1 MRASPT
7 WDIRRSVRR
16 HVLLSLSAAALLTGG
31 LGGWAA
37 TTELAGAVVA
47 PGTLVVDSFV
57 KKVQHPTGGVV
68 GELRVRDGDLVRAGQ
83 VVLRLDET
91 VTRANLSA
99 IDKGLVELTARQG
112 RLEAERDGAAQ
123 VEFPADLRERG
134 RTEPAAGK
142 VVAGE
147 ARLFELRR
155 EARAGQKA
163 QLKER
168 TGQLREE
175 IQGLTGQVAG
185 KRREIDLIS
194 RELEGVREL
203 WRKNLI
209 PIQRVT
215 ALERD
220 AARLEGEYGQL
231 VASIA
236 QAKGR
241 ISETEL
247 QVIQVDQDLRSEVAK
262 ELGEV
267 NGKIAELVERRVAA
281 EDQLKRTDIRAPQD
295 GVVHQLAVHTVGGV
309 INPGE
314 PIMLVVPRADT
325 LVIEAKVTPRDI
337 DQVQR
342 GQAAMLRLTAFNQRT
357 TPEVEGTVSLVAAD
371 QITDEKSG
379 TSYFKVHV
387 APSPEALAR
396 LKGVKLVPGMPAEV
410 FIRTGERTVLSY
422 LTKPI
427 NDQVGRAFKE
437 D

>member
-16 HVLLSLSAAALLTGG
+16 HVLLSLSAATLLTGG

-68 GELRVRDGDLVRAGQ
+68 GELRVRDGDVVRAGQ

-99 IDKGLVELTARQG
+99 IDKSLIEMTARQG
-112 RLEAERDGAAQ
+112 RLETERDGVAQ
-123 VEFPADLRERG
+123 AKFPAALREWG
-134 RTEPAAGK
+134 RTEPEAGK

-147 ARLFELRR
+147 IRLFELRR
-155 EARAGQKA
+155 EARTGQKA
-163 QLKER
+163 QLRER

-175 IQGLTGQVAG
+175 IQGLTGQVAA
-185 KRREIDLIS
+185 KKREIDLIN

-203 WRKNLI
+203 WRKNLV

-236 QAKGR
+236 QAKGK

-247 QVIQVDQDLRSEVAK
+247 QVIQVDQNLRSEVAK

-267 NGKIAELVERRVAA
+267 QGKIAELGEKRVAA

-357 TPEVEGTVSLVAAD
+357 TPEVEGIVSLVAAD

-387 APSPEALAR
+387 TPRPEALAR
-396 LKGVKLVPGMPAEV
+396 LQGVRLVPGMPAEV
-410 FIRTGERTVLSY
+410 FIRTGERTMLSY
-422 LTKPI
+422 LTKPL
-427 NDQVGRAFKE
+427 NDQIRRAFKE

>member
-16 HVLLSLSAAALLTGG
+16 HVLLSLSAATLLTGG

-68 GELRVRDGDLVRAGQ
+68 GELRVRDGDVVRAGQ

-99 IDKGLVELTARQG
+99 IDKSLIEMTARQG
-112 RLEAERDGAAQ
+112 RLETERDGVAQ
-123 VEFPADLRERG
+123 AKFPAALRERG
-134 RTEPAAGK
+134 RTEPEAGK

-147 ARLFELRR
+147 IRLFELRR
-155 EARAGQKA
+155 EARTGQKA
-163 QLKER
+163 QLRER

-175 IQGLTGQVAG
+175 IQGLTGQVAA
-185 KRREIDLIS
+185 KKREIDLIN

-203 WRKNLI
+203 WRKNLV

-236 QAKGR
+236 QAKGK

-247 QVIQVDQDLRSEVAK
+247 QVIQVDQNLRSEVAK

-267 NGKIAELVERRVAA
+267 QGKIAELGEKRVAA

-387 APSPEALAR
+387 TPRPEALAR
-396 LKGVKLVPGMPAEV
+396 LQGVRLVPGMPAEV
-410 FIRTGERTVLSY
+410 FIRTGERTMLSY
-422 LTKPI
+422 LTKPL
-427 NDQVGRAFKE
+427 NDQIRRAFKE

>member
-123 VEFPADLRERG
+123 VEFPADLRERS